1 MQVKIVRNTGIY
13 GSAGRM
19 NVKVDGEKVGR
30 IVYGE
35 RSYFPLKNK
44 TGKLQIQIFGSKS
57 NVLDVAD
64 GDVVELTTVPRVWRA
79 WFVSFLFM
87 LAIIAV
93 TDRVLKLSLFSVVIL
108 INLSKFFWNEYRIA
122 KKKEL

>member
-122 KKKEL
+122 KK

>member
-1 MQVKIVRNTGIY
+1 MQVKIVRNTGVY

-30 IVYGE
+30 IVHGE

-44 TGKLQIQIFGSKS
+44 TGKLQVQILGSKS
-57 NVLDVAD
+57 NVLDVTD
-64 GDVVELTTVPRVWRA
+64 GDVVELTTVPRARHA

-87 LAIIAV
+87 LAIVAV

-108 INLSKFFWNEYRIA
+108 IHLSKFFWNEYRIS
-122 KKKEL
+122 KK

>member
-1 MQVKIVRNTGIY
+1 MQVKIVRNTGVY
-13 GSAGRM
+13 GSAGHM

-30 IVYGE
+30 IVHGE

-44 TGKLQIQIFGSKS
+44 TGKLQIQIYGSKS
-57 NVLDVAD
+57 NVLDVTD
-64 GDVVELTTVPRVWRA
+64 GDVVELTTVPRAWHT

>member
-1 MQVKIVRNTGIY
+1 MQVKIVRNTGVY

-19 NVKVDGEKVGR
+19 NVKVDGEKVGH
-30 IVYGE
+30 IVHGE
-35 RSYFPLKNK
+35 RAYFPLKNK
-44 TGKLQIQIFGSKS
+44 TGKLQVQILGSKS
-57 NVLDVAD
+57 NVLDVTD
-64 GDVVELTTVPRVWRA
+64 GDVVELTTVARARHA

-87 LAIIAV
+87 LAIVAV
-93 TDRVLKLSLFSVVIL
+93 TDRVLRLSLFSVVIL

>member
-1 MQVKIVRNTGIY
+1 MQVKIVRNTGVY

-30 IVYGE
+30 IVHGE

-44 TGKLQIQIFGSKS
+44 TGKLQVQILGSKS
-57 NVLDVAD
+57 NVLDVTD
-64 GDVVELTTVPRVWRA
+64 GDVVELTTVPRAWHA

-87 LAIIAV
+87 LAIVAV

-108 INLSKFFWNEYRIA
+108 IHLSKFFWNEYRIA
-122 KKKEL
+122 KK

>member
-1 MQVKIVRNTGIY
+1 MQVKIVRNTGVY

-19 NVKVDGEKVGR
+19 NVKVDGEIVGR
-30 IVYGE
+30 IVHGE

-44 TGKLQIQIFGSKS
+44 TGKLQIQIYGSKS
-57 NVLDVAD
+57 NVLDVID
-64 GDVVELTTVPRVWRA
+64 GDVVELTTVPRARHVWL
-79 WFVSFLFM
+79 VSFLFM
-87 LAIIAV
+87 LAIVAV

-108 INLSKFFWNEYRIA
+108 IHLSKFFWNEYRIA